1 MSDVDTFDRLA
12 RVRLRAC
19 QHEKAIDHKAM
30 PSIAT
35 GENPRSFIAWMY
47 RVVYH
52 VGEQPSVRPVR
63 TIEQVRVWQPLP
75 RHQFIDG

>member
-1 MSDVDTFDRLA
+1 VSDVDTFDRLA

-35 GENPRSFIAWMY
+35 GEALGTEPNSPR
-47 RVVYH
+47 
-52 VGEQPSVRPVR
+52 
-63 TIEQVRVWQPLP
+63 
-75 RHQFIDG
+75 